1 MTKIL
6 KSLFL
11 SAVVAA
17 VAVGASVAFFSDVEE
32 SVGNF
37 FQAGAIDLKV
47 DSEGHYNGLECIDNL
62 WQDCTFEETD
72 VDLVGNGSFETPAVG
87 TSQHWDVFPSGTPGL
102 LWFVEWVGPAVAG
115 RPDPALQELQE
126 LTVAPGWV
134 AKEGNQWTELD
145 SDWEGPSG
153 SSFGDNVPA
162 LVRIY
167 QNLPTVVGNKYKL
180 SYWYSP
186 RPNRPAGD
194 NQMGVEVNDV
204 QQAVHAPGAG
214 GATTSWTQ
222 GTVEFVASTNP
233 TKIAFVG
240 KGTDNTYGM
249 FLDKVELIELEKICV
264 ESEEFLE
271 SCDSTW
277 DLTDL
282 GPQNQFFAFSDIKP
296 GDSGENTISL
306 HVYDNDAYAC
316 MYTRNMEDVEV
327 DPATE
332 PEVESGDG
340 DTVAGDPGE
349 MAENV
354 NFFAWWDDGDN
365 VWEVGELQLTEG
377 IVTAADFLDNVYP
390 LFTPAGDPMQASQ
403 TQYLG
408 VAWCAGDMGGV
419 DEHDLSCDGASM
431 GNEAQT
437 DKISADIGF
446 YVEQARHNE
455 GFSCDNVPPETV
467 GDDDTQG

>member
-1 MTKIL
+1 
-6 KSLFL
+6 
-11 SAVVAA
+11 
-17 VAVGASVAFFSDVEE
+17 
-32 SVGNF
+32 
-37 FQAGAIDLKV
+37 
-47 DSEGHYNGLECIDNL
+47 
-62 WQDCTFEETD
+62 
-72 VDLVGNGSFETPAVG
+72 
-87 TSQHWDVFPSGTPGL
+87 
-102 LWFVEWVGPAVAG
+102 
-115 RPDPALQELQE
+115 
-126 LTVAPGWV
+126 
-134 AKEGNQWTELD
+134 
-145 SDWEGPSG
+145 
-153 SSFGDNVPA
+153 
-162 LVRIY
+162 
-167 QNLPTVVGNKYKL
+167 
-180 SYWYSP
+180 
-186 RPNRPAGD
+186 
-194 NQMGVEVNDV
+194 MGVEVNDV